1 VLDVVVL
8 IGPMGSG
15 KTTFGKK
22 LAKELELQ
30 FIDTDK
36 RISKLHGPI
45 TGLFQKMG
53 EPAFRHLETSALR
66 IALGEGGIIA
76 TGGGVI
82 LSEINQKMLQG
93 FHTVFLDTK
102 AEHVIGKISVA
113 KRPLLKDNPEKWQ
126 EIYDN
131 RIDMYRAA
139 ADSTVFTGGR
149 SVRAVM
155 NELRKIVEDNE

>member
-1 VLDVVVL
+1 MLEVVVL

-36 RISKLHGPI
+36 KISALHGPI
-45 TGLFQKMG
+45 TSLFQKIG
-53 EPAFRHLETSALR
+53 EPAFRDLETSALR

-82 LSEINQKMLQG
+82 MSETNQKMLKG
-93 FHTVFLDTK
+93 FYVVFLDTK

-126 EIYDN
+126 EIYND
-131 RIDMYRAA
+131 RIDLYRAA
-139 ADSTVFTGGR
+139 ADSTIFTGGR
-149 SVRAVM
+149 SVKAVM
-155 NELRKIVEDNE
+155 NELRKIVEKNE